1 MTFADWKK
9 LFADNLATIVI
20 LLVILVPSI
29 WAISSWYHSGQ
40 ISSLSATIETQ
51 KESLAFLQMK
61 LKDCAEAKEDLVDAL
76 KANAPIKP
84 DGFQTPGAPND
95 AGYPII
101 KNPAKLTRL
110 EVNDLADFYEL
121 TRKWPGNPHLQFDD
135 GDISY
140 WYQRGLSEQ
149 ELRKQF
155 EARRLILQR
164 AEKSGRKIPT
174 KGDLSALAEQIVAD
188 L

>member
-9 LFADNLATIVI
+9 LFIDNLASIVI

-29 WAISSWYHSGQ
+29 WAVSSWFHSGQ

-61 LKDCAEAKEDLVDAL
+61 LKDCSEAKEDLAEAL
-76 KANAPIKP
+76 KTQAPAKTDSIW
-84 DGFQTPGAPND
+84 TPTAPNIG
-95 AGYPII
+95 GYPVI

-110 EVNDLADFYEL
+110 EVHDLANFYEL
-121 TRKWPGNPHLQFDD
+121 TRKWPVNPQLQFDD

-149 ELRKQF
+149 ELRKHF
-155 EARRLILQR
+155 EARRLILQS

-174 KGDLSALAEQIVAD
+174 KSDLSALAEQIVAD